1 MDYEKAYKQA
11 LERARK
17 LYNEAMANDY
27 VSDMEDYEQ
36 IFPELKE
43 SKDEK
48 VRKAILKLV
57 KQSVLLNSM
66 VQKSMISWLERQGE
80 RKPTEWSE
88 HQHKL
93 LNYAISMTD
102 DTEVK
107 CFLESL
113 RNTGSNTGWSEED
126 EMMLECVLGKISDL
140 GTGEMCKDWLKSI
153 KDRVQPQSKQDWS
166 EEDSAMMNLLIEE
179 LNSIAKHNG
188 CLKQYEPEINWLK
201 SLKPN
206 HWKPS
211 KEQMEALEDAI
222 SCRALPWEQLGTL
235 YNDLKKL

>member
-113 RNTGSNTGWSEED
+113 RNTGSNTSADWSEED
-126 EMMLECVLGKISDL
+126 EKLYTSALWHIKNSCGNGGKDS
-140 GTGEMCKDWLKSI
+140 GE
-153 KDRVQPQSKQDWS
+153 
-166 EEDSAMMNLLIEE
+166 
-179 LNSIAKHNG
+179 
-188 CLKQYEPEINWLK
+188 YEVYNWLK
-201 SLKPN
+201 SLKERYT
-206 HWKPS
+206 WKPS
-211 KEQMEALEDAI
+211 EEQMEALEHFVRSIGESGYA
-222 SCRALPWEQLGTL
+222 SP
-235 YNDLKKL
+235 YNDNTKLLYSLLNDIKNL